1 MTAPR
6 ESAFVALGSN
16 VGDRGAHLALARRR
30 LAALPDTRLAAASA
44 IEETTAV
51 GAVAQPAFLNQ
62 MVLLETGLTPHALLD
77 AGLAIEREAGRVRRE
92 RWGPRTLDID
102 IVRFGERRIAD
113 ARLTVPHPEL
123 ENRPFWERELEE
135 LEAYAR

>member
-44 IEETTAV
+44 IEETAAV
-51 GAVAQPAFLNQ
+51 GPVEQPAFLNQ

-123 ENRPFWERELEE
+123 KNRPFWQRELEE
-135 LEAYAR
+135 LEAHAR